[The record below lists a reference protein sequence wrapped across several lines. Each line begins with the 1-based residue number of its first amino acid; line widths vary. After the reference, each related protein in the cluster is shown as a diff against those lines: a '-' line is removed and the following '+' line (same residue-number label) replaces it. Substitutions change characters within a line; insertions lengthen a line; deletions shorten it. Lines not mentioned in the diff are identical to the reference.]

1 MTKLLLDKK
10 RADATVSPR
19 NRATS
24 TRARNRPERAPQR
37 PAGREG
43 AGETAVDPGRGLSGA
58 DRPSAR
64 ESRRRSEALAHT
76 LAAAPDLDELV
87 AVINEHGRSA
97 VSRAAAV
104 RPDLMPTVNGEFA
117 HIALSLADLD

>member
-1 MTKLLLDKK
+1 MTTLLLERK
-10 RADATVSPR
+10 RAEETLSPR
-19 NRATS
+19 KRASS
-24 TRARNRPERAPQR
+24 TRARSRPERAPQR

-43 AGETAVDPGRGLSGA
+43 EGETAVDPGRGLSGA
-58 DRPSAR
+58 DRPAAR

-76 LAAAPDLDELV
+76 LAAAPDLAALV
-87 AVINEHGRSA
+87 GVINEHGRSA